1 MHSSDSGY
9 ADLAQ
14 LWEGGGTEFLPFRP
28 NPFRAMVMGR
38 RAIMD
43 AMAAL
48 ICHGALT
55 RFPDVRIATIENGGT
70 WVEPLLSE
78 FEGVHK
84 KMPQEFTEHPV
95 ETFRRCVYVNPFW
108 EDRLTELIDLLGPE
122 RVLFGSDYPHPEGL
136 ADPIGYV
143 DDLPDGLAQADV
155 ARIMGGNLRQL
166 LGVAS

>member
-1 MHSSDSGY
+1 
-9 ADLAQ
+9 
-14 LWEGGGTEFLPFRP
+14 
-28 NPFRAMVMGR
+28 
-38 RAIMD
+38 
-43 AMAAL
+43 
-48 ICHGALT
+48 
-55 RFPDVRIATIENGGT
+55 
-70 WVEPLLSE
+70 
-78 FEGVHK
+78 
-84 KMPQEFTEHPV
+84 MPQEFTEHPV

>member
-1 MHSSDSGY
+1 
-9 ADLAQ
+9 
-14 LWEGGGTEFLPFRP
+14 
-28 NPFRAMVMGR
+28 MVMSR
-38 RAIMD
+38 RPIMD

-48 ICHGALT
+48 VCHGALT

-70 WVEPLLSE
+70 WVGPLLKE

-108 EDRLTELIDLLGPE
+108 EDRLAELIDVIGPE

-136 ADPIGYV
+136 ANPVGYI
-143 DDLPDGLAQADV
+143 DDLPDGLAQSDV
-155 ARIMGGNLRQL
+155 ARIMGGNLRDL